1 MDELADLSLISLF
14 NLSHRIPQST
24 SLKFLHFKL
33 KSLHRKLITKVSL
46 FKKLQYPEKN
56 DLFDCASVDSVT
68 S

>member
-1 MDELADLSLISLF
+1 MDELADLSLISLL
-14 NLSHRIPQST
+14 NLSHRVSECT

-33 KSLHRKLITKVSL
+33 KSLHHELITKVSL
-46 FKKLQYPEKN
+46 FTKLQYPEKN

>member
-1 MDELADLSLISLF
+1 MDELADLSLISLL
-14 NLSHRIPQST
+14 NLSHSVSECT

-33 KSLHRKLITKVSL
+33 KSLRHELITKVSL

-56 DLFDCASVDSVT
+56 DLFDCALVDSVT

>member
-1 MDELADLSLISLF
+1 MDELADLSLISLL
-14 NLSHRIPQST
+14 NLSHGISLRT
-24 SLKFLHFKL
+24 SLKFLHFKP
-33 KSLHRKLITKVSL
+33 KSPHHELITKVSL